1 MCFYIERERESTFN
15 HKSNDRFQFT
25 CIYIVCCTHHIYIH
39 QPSICLT
46 KIIIILNSADSGR
59 QASLGKYC
67 TAMKS
72 SENGCVSYSKLSDKV
87 VSHAISSPLF
97 LPLGMILW
105 CFKHNLATTEDI
117 IAKSRA
123 TFFQEAVHVRSGFAQ
138 QSQGAV
144 AAPWMDWLRSAA
156 WNFPVCSVE
165 FPWSLFFSFPIQ
177 QKHHRNIVASASKS
191 LRRGPLKVTP
201 MRSRE
206 MGYKSWLSI
215 SLPSILLDA
224 HR

>member
-1 MCFYIERERESTFN
+1 MTDSNLHVYISYVAHIIYIYTNHPYVSLKLSSFSTQQTREGKQVWEST
-15 HKSNDRFQFT
+15 
-25 CIYIVCCTHHIYIH
+25 
-39 QPSICLT
+39 
-46 KIIIILNSADSGR
+46 A
-59 QASLGKYC
+59 

>member
-1 MCFYIERERESTFN
+1 MYIYRMLHTS
-15 HKSNDRFQFT
+15 
-25 CIYIVCCTHHIYIH
+25 YIYIH
-39 QPSICLT
+39 QPSISLT

-72 SENGCVSYSKLSDKV
+72 SENGCASYSKLSDKV

-144 AAPWMDWLRSAA
+144 AVPWMDWLRSAA